1 MQPKLNSLIKKFNK
15 EQYGRY
21 LELIPNFRKEKAQKF
36 TTIVLTII
44 AIIILAIF
52 AINPT
57 LSTIANLQKQLDDA
71 KFVAERL
78 DTKINNL
85 SILQTK
91 YETLKADLP
100 IVYEAVPKTEEVVML
115 TGQLQTVA
123 GENNLTIV
131 TVQSS
136 NFADSNNFSY
146 FIFTVSVQGKYE
158 DLMNFLNKIVNMK
171 RIVYLDDINIS
182 TSGEENKELLNLSA
196 KGVALYK
203 K

>member
-1 MQPKLNSLIKKFNK
+1 MQPKLNSLFKKFNK

-21 LELIPNFRKEKAQKF
+21 LELIPNFKKEKAQKF
-36 TTIVLTII
+36 TTIVLTIV

-57 LSTIANLQKQLDDA
+57 LSTIANLQKELDDA
-71 KFVAERL
+71 KFVVEKL

-100 IVYEAVPKTEEVVML
+100 IIYEAVPKTEEVALL
-115 TGQLQTVA
+115 TAQLQTVA
-123 GENNLTIV
+123 AENNLAIV
-131 TVQSS
+131 SIQSS
-136 NFADSNNFSY
+136 DFFDSNNFSY
-146 FIFTVSVQGKYE
+146 FTFNISMQGEYE
-158 DLMNFLNKIVNMK
+158 DIVNFLNKVVNMQ
-171 RIVYLDDINIS
+171 RIVDLNDINV
-182 TSGEENKELLNLSA
+182 TSAGEENKEQLNLSA

>member
-21 LELIPNFRKEKAQKF
+21 LELIPNFKKEKAQKF

-44 AIIILAIF
+44 AIIMLAIF

-71 KFVAERL
+71 KFVVERL

-100 IVYEAVPKTEEVVML
+100 IVYEAVPKTEEVAIL

-123 GENNLTIV
+123 SENNVAIV
-131 TVQSS
+131 SVQSS
-136 NFADSNNFSY
+136 NFADSNDFSY
-146 FIFTVSVQGKYE
+146 FIFTVSMQGTYE
-158 DLMNFLNKIVNMK
+158 DLMNFLNKIVNMQ

-182 TSGEENKELLNLSA
+182 TSGEENKNLLNLSA

>member
-21 LELIPNFRKEKAQKF
+21 LELIPNFKKEKAQKF

-44 AIIILAIF
+44 AIIMLAIF

-71 KFVAERL
+71 KFVVERL

-100 IVYEAVPKTEEVVML
+100 IVYEAVPKTEEVAML

-123 GENNLTIV
+123 GENNLAIV
-131 TVQSS
+131 SVQSS
-136 NFADSNNFSY
+136 SFADSNDFSY
-146 FIFTVSVQGKYE
+146 FIFTVSMQGKYE